1 MKRNVPALSICSRYD
16 MFIATAPFCTRACI
30 QSHIFSLRCWSS
42 IATSVSTSEN
52 GRWGDPDLW

>member
-16 MFIATAPFCTRACI
+16 MFVAVVPWCTRDCI
-30 QSHIFSLRCWSS
+30 QSHAFTLRWWLS

-52 GRWGDPDLW
+52 SRWGDPDLW